1 MMTNKNDNKVFV
13 PDMNMDKQIQKK
25 PWWRKQLLWIVG
37 SSLFLCWCIY
47 FIAFADHRSQVKVDV
62 DRISISIV
70 KDDYF
75 QDYISV
81 TASVAPLKTIYLDAI
96 EGGRV
101 ERIIL
106 EEGNMVNEGD
116 PIAEL
121 SNTNLILEISNNEAN
136 VARAINELRTARLQ
150 MEMNAMEI
158 QNQIVKLEGD
168 LFIQKRKFNNSSS
181 FFKEGL
187 ISEDEYLQDKTN
199 YEASYRQ
206 MALLKEN
213 FKRDSVYRN
222 IQIETLELS
231 ADRMEQNQ
239 GIIRKRLDNLV
250 IKAPV
255 TGQLAALDLE
265 EGQVI
270 NYGTRIGKVNILDR
284 FKLKAE
290 VDEHYISRIR
300 TGLKA
305 TCKFPNRNINATV
318 VKIYAEV
325 EEGKFTVDLAFDSNE
340 IQNLRIGQT
349 SHVKLE
355 LGNPSEAKLLAR
367 GSFFQSTGGQWAF
380 VLSKDKSTAYKRN
393 ISIGR
398 QNPKYF
404 EILDG
409 LEAGEEV
416 ITSGYEIFGD
426 NEVVI
431 LK

>member
-1 MMTNKNDNKVFV
+1 
-13 PDMNMDKQIQKK
+13 MDKQIEKK
-25 PWWRKQLLWIVG
+25 PWWRKQLYVIIG
-37 SSLFLCWCIY
+37 GSLFLFWCIY
-47 FIAFADHRSQVKVDV
+47 FIAFADHRSHVKVSE
-62 DRISISIV
+62 DRLTIATV
-70 KDDYF
+70 KNDF
-75 QDYISV
+75 FRDYISV
-81 TASVAPLKTIYLDAI
+81 NATVEPYKTIYLDAI

-101 ERIIL
+101 EKILL
-106 EEGNMVNEGD
+106 EEGNMVEEGD

-150 MEMNAMEI
+150 MEMNAMEL
-158 QNQIVKLEGD
+158 QNQIVQLEGD
-168 LFIQKRKFNNSSS
+168 LFIQKRKYDNSKG

-187 ISEDEYLQDKTN
+187 ISEDEYLKDKTS
-199 YEASYRQ
+199 YEASFRQ
-206 MALLKEN
+206 MTLLKES
-213 FKRDSVYRN
+213 FKRDSLYRG
-222 IQIETLELS
+222 IQIETLESS
-231 ADRMEQNQ
+231 AIRMEDNQ
-239 GIIRKRLDNLV
+239 GIIRQRLDNLI

-255 TGQLAALDLE
+255 KGQLASLDLE

-270 NYGTRIGKVNILDR
+270 NYGTRVGKVNILDK

-300 TGLKA
+300 IGLKA
-305 TCKFPNRNINATV
+305 NCQFPSGNIEAQVTKV
-318 VKIYAEV
+318 YAEV
-325 EEGKFTVDLAFDSNE
+325 KDGKFIVDLAFDDTMNS
-340 IQNLRIGQT
+340 QLRIGQT

-355 LGNPSEAKLLAR
+355 LGNPSQSLLLPR

-404 EILDG
+404 EVLDG
-409 LEAGEEV
+409 LLEGEEV

-426 NEVVI
+426 NEVVV
-431 LK
+431 LN